1 MDIKID
7 YMRHPIQLEL
17 SEQAIEDF
25 KVMYRHKTDEEIDTY
40 NAERL
45 GLILL
50 AHDYLFMKSL
60 QSDTIKK

>member
-1 MDIKID
+1 MDTLID
-7 YMRHPIQLEL
+7 YKTPCIQLEL

-25 KVMYRHKTDEEIDTY
+25 KVMYRHKTGREIDTY

-50 AHDYLFMKSL
+50 AHDYLFMK
-60 QSDTIKK
+60 